1 MIEGARGREAES
13 PRGAAPR
20 EPPRET
26 HSSERR
32 LARDLL
38 ELEVVPALLLL
49 GGLEDVA
56 RVDFALLGKNV
67 AARDLDVVVRER
79 LLEPGVVDDLVDLAP
94 LAHLRVVAVR
104 HGRSL
109 PRTA

>member
-1 MIEGARGREAES
+1 VEEKKGSGSPNPKEKSTQIDMYMIEGARGREAES

-56 RVDFALLGKNV
+56 RVDFA
-67 AARDLDVVVRER
+67 
-79 LLEPGVVDDLVDLAP
+79 
-94 LAHLRVVAVR
+94 
-104 HGRSL
+104 
-109 PRTA
+109 